1 MVCCLPEVVQPRAA
15 LTSKSLSPLYG
26 ICRESVRALNMRT
39 IKGRMKGGHW
49 ALSREEYE
57 AVCQVLD
64 EGKLIVYPTDTVY
77 GLGCDPFE
85 GSAVEEVFELKHRP
99 PDQPIALALT
109 NTDHILKYARLTP
122 LAQRVISKHL
132 PGPVTLL
139 LRATPNAPPPLV
151 SSTGLIGIR
160 VPQHTVA
167 IAIAKAFGP
176 ITTTSANLH
185 GGASPSTCEEARA
198 QLGDAVDLYIDC
210 GPTRHRNES
219 TIVDVSGDS
228 IRVIRE
234 GVVRREDLENG

>member
-1 MVCCLPEVVQPRAA
+1 
-15 LTSKSLSPLYG
+15 
-26 ICRESVRALNMRT
+26 MRT
-39 IKGRMKGGHW
+39 IQGRMKGGHW
-49 ALSREEYE
+49 TLSREDYE
-57 AVCQVLD
+57 ADCQFL
-64 EGKLIVYPTDTVY
+64 EAGRLIVYPTDTLY

-85 GSAVEEVFELKHRP
+85 VPAVERVFEVKRRP
-99 PDQPIALALT
+99 ADQPIALALT
-109 NTDHILKYARLTP
+109 TSDQIPRYAHVTRV
-122 LAQRVISKHL
+122 AQGIIAKHL

-139 LRATPNAPPPLV
+139 LRAAKDAPLPLV
-151 SSTGLIGIR
+151 SATGLIGIR
-160 VPQHTVA
+160 VPDHSVA

-185 GGASPSTCEEARA
+185 GGSPPSTCEEARA